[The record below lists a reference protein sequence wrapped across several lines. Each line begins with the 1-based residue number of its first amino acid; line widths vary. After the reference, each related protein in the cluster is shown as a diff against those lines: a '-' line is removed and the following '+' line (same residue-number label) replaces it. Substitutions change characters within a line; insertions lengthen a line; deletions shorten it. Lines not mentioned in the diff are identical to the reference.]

1 MLAVIYPTNAILH
14 ISWIAVWA
22 TKLQFYSVLVLHS
35 CCDLPPSSLPA
46 VRVCIVSTAYAIPN
60 ILLWNATLCKCVWMW
75 IYWFLCIHSPVFC
88 RVQCQNTAHCLH
100 ILEFVEFVEFVE
112 LVGFVGLARVSRHPS
127 LARAWLGVNLL
138 CTTVQT
144 YNTTFSLSSS
154 SSSSPYSS

>member
-1 MLAVIYPTNAILH
+1 MQYCNFLFELQSYSFTVFYTLAMTSHPPRCEGVHSIQCLRDP
-14 ISWIAVWA
+14 
-22 TKLQFYSVLVLHS
+22 YSL
-35 CCDLPPSSLPA
+35 
-46 VRVCIVSTAYAIPN
+46 T
-60 ILLWNATLCKCVWMW
+60 WNATLCKCVWMW
-75 IYWFLCIHSPVFC
+75 IYWFLRIHFPVFC
-88 RVQCQNTAHCLH
+88 EYNAKIQRIGLH